1 MKDERMGYSG
11 NQVTG
16 TSEGK
21 LRLSKPYVTYS
32 DRASRQ
38 LPPTTTPPAT
48 IPLCDNS
55 PLRNFTY
62 LDYLLFSISIRV
74 WQDSFKL
81 CILRSQFDKN
91 DNNNLLGRLINTM

>member
-1 MKDERMGYSG
+1 MKEWGIL
-11 NQVTG
+11 VI
-16 TSEGK
+16 
-21 LRLSKPYVTYS
+21 RLLGRPKENS
-32 DRASRQ
+32 DSRSLMSHIQ
-38 LPPTTTPPAT
+38 IGLH
-48 IPLCDNS
+48 DNS

-91 DNNNLLGRLINTM
+91 DNNNLLRRFINTNCNLVQDK